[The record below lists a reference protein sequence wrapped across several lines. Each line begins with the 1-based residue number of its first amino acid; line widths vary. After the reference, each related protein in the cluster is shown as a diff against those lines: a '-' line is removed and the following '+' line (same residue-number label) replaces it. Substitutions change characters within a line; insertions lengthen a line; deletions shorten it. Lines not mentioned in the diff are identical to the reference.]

1 MPRLSA
7 VVSDQEYA
15 RIQKLVRAGGADS
28 VAELVR
34 LAVRDYTA
42 KSGAIRLLNLRE
54 VSVQDAR
61 RAVERYL
68 KSRHGIVWPD
78 EMAEELGLD
87 YRVVLRVVQDL
98 QRAGKV
104 EEASMREEPI
114 ET

>member
-7 VVSDQEYA
+7 VVTDHEYS
-15 RIQKLVRAGGADS
+15 RIKKLVRAGGADS

-34 LAVRDYTA
+34 LAVRHYAA
-42 KSGAIRLLNLRE
+42 KSGAIRLMNLRE
-54 VSVQDAR
+54 VSVQEAR
-61 RAVERYL
+61 RVVERYL
-68 KSRHGIVWPD
+68 KSHPGIVWPD

-87 YRVVLRVVQDL
+87 YRAVLKVVQGL
-98 QRAGKV
+98 QREGKV

>member
-7 VVSDQEYA
+7 VVTDQEYS

-34 LAVRDYTA
+34 LAVRDYAA

-54 VSVQDAR
+54 VSVEEAR
-61 RAVERYL
+61 RVVERYL
-68 KSRHGIVWPD
+68 KSRPGIIWPD
-78 EMAEELGLD
+78 EMAEKLGLD
-87 YRVVLRVVQDL
+87 YRIVLKVVQDL
-98 QRAGKV
+98 QREGKV
-104 EEASMREEPI
+104 EEATLREEPI